1 MLQCGIGLYHLTM
14 TAQSRVSSLRLLFAM
29 FLLLGQVLAVV
40 HATEHELADHGR
52 ASVCDICLNAHHGG
66 AAPAPLMMPVP
77 PLAVAHLI
85 VAQVRIVTIV
95 RDRLRP
101 PLRAPPAVL

>member
-1 MLQCGIGLYHLTM
+1 MLER
-14 TAQSRVSSLRLLFAM
+14 ARNSSLRLLVALS
-29 FLLLGQVLAVV
+29 LLLGQVLAVA

-52 ASVCDICLNAHHGG
+52 ASVCDICLVAHHGG
-66 AAPAPLMMPVP
+66 AAPAPMAMPLP
-77 PLAVAHLI
+77 PPAQAHVL
-85 VAQVRIVTIV
+85 VAQVRIVAIV